1 MVNLTSNI
9 KDTTGKFLVGSA
21 GMYFYI
27 SPTSVTDTVQPTV
40 AGIAPSNTSTNIG
53 DNALIQLSFSKH
65 INPLTI
71 NSSTVNV
78 SGGAYTVTPASVAYD
93 STNQNLAITPL
104 APLPDNTAF
113 TVSISNVTD
122 PQGNIVVPFSSTFTT
137 GPGPDVTPAVVVSV
151 SVEQNSTVP
160 QNTVFTL
167 TFDKPVNIATLMV
180 PTNFYLYDSN
190 TGTNIAVNR
199 SVSANGLSATLVP
212 VANLPA
218 GHQVRLSLSGAN
230 DLSGNAISTSYYP
243 VNVSS
248 APDTVPA

>member
-9 KDTTGKFLVGSA
+9 KDTTGKFPVGSA
-21 GMYFYI
+21 SMYFYT

-40 AGIAPSNTSTNIG
+40 TGIAPSNTSTNIG
-53 DNALIQLSFSKH
+53 DNALIQLSFSKP
-65 INPLTI
+65 IDPLTI

-78 SGGAYTVTPASVAYD
+78 SGGSYTVTPASVAYD

-113 TVSISNVTD
+113 TVSILNVTD

-151 SVEQNSTVP
+151 SVESNSTVP

-180 PTNFYLYDSN
+180 PTNFYLLDN
-190 TGTNIAVNR
+190 NATNIAVNP
-199 SVSANGLSATLVP
+199 SCSANGLSASLVP

-230 DLSGNAISTSYYP
+230 DLSGNAISNYYYP